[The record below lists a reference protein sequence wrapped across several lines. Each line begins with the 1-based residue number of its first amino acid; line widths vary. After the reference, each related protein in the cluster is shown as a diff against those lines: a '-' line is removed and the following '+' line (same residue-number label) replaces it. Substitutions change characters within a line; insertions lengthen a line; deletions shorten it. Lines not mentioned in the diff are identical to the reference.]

1 MSLSQPE
8 AHNHFD
14 VRDNGLRSAHCRRSI
29 APFGATSN
37 FSSNAAVVRVITF
50 QFARIAVS
58 FEIEVV
64 RVLFSSSLIRWFL
77 PLVTHNLVR
86 HGIYADLMCSS
97 DKGRSPRRSEE
108 HTSELQSRLHLVCR
122 LLLEKKTKTF
132 LRRIVHT
139 SPRRCFV
146 GTRLYNLAIFV
157 PIFVLSASLATTVLY
172 VTTDF
177 TVVCALD
184 PPAI

>member
-1 MSLSQPE
+1 TGVQTCALP
-8 AHNHFD
+8 
-14 VRDNGLRSAHCRRSI
+14 I
-29 APFGATSN
+29 FGATSN

-97 DKGRSPRRSEE
+97 DKGRSPRR
-108 HTSELQSRLHLVCR
+108 
-122 LLLEKKTKTF
+122 
-132 LRRIVHT
+132 LRGWGIRGDGSICGRFMGVT
-139 SPRRCFV
+139 RRRAERPRR
-146 GTRLYNLAIFV
+146 
-157 PIFVLSASLATTVLY
+157 
-172 VTTDF
+172 
-177 TVVCALD
+177 
-184 PPAI
+184 